1 MRDYE
6 LMLVISPDVEN
17 DDVTGTVDRVQQF
30 IIERGGQVAD
40 TDTWGRRRLA
50 YPINRFTE
58 GNYVVTHFRIDPGRI
73 RDLEGSLQLSEDV
86 IRHLVVKVG
95 D

>member
-1 MRDYE
+1 MTDYE

-30 IIERGGQVAD
+30 IMERGGQVTD

-58 GNYVVTHFRIDPGRI
+58 GNYVVTHFRIEPGRI
-73 RDLEGSLQLSEDV
+73 RDLESSLQLSEDV

>member
-1 MRDYE
+1 MTDYE

-17 DDVTGTVDRVQQF
+17 DEVSGTVDRVQQF
-30 IIERGGQVAD
+30 IMERGGQVTE

-58 GNYVVTHFRIDPGRI
+58 GNYVITHFRIEPGRI
-73 RDLEGSLQLSEDV
+73 RDLESSLQLSEDV